1 MITIAVDGPSGSG
14 KSTVTDIVAKKLN
27 ILHLNTGALYRA
39 IGLYAL
45 DNNLD
50 PNDEKLIISNL
61 DKINIKIKFVDG
73 EQRVIMNDIDV
84 TNRLYSLEVSN
95 ACSITSA
102 YKFVRDKILDIQ
114 RDVAK
119 EHSCIMEGRDITSH
133 VLPNAKYKFYIDASP
148 EIRAKRRMNDE
159 KNTTKGLNYDE
170 VLSQIIERDRRDKE
184 RTLCPL
190 VLVDDAV
197 YINTD
202 NLTIDEVVDK
212 ILNIVQKWGV

>member
-212 ILNIVQKWGV
+212 ILNIVQK

>member
-1 MITIAVDGPSGSG
+1 MYILIPKSAV
-14 KSTVTDIVAKKLN
+14 T
-27 ILHLNTGALYRA
+27 
-39 IGLYAL
+39 
-45 DNNLD
+45 
-50 PNDEKLIISNL
+50 
-61 DKINIKIKFVDG
+61 
-73 EQRVIMNDIDV
+73 NDIDV

-159 KNTTKGLNYDE
+159 KNTTKELNYDE

>member
-159 KNTTKGLNYDE
+159 KNTTKELNYDE

-212 ILNIVQKWGV
+212 ILNIVQK

>member
-102 YKFVRDKILDIQ
+102 YKLVRDKILDIQ

-159 KNTTKGLNYDE
+159 KNTTKELNYDE

-202 NLTIDEVVDK
+202 NLTIDEVADK

>member
-50 PNDEKLIISNL
+50 PNDEKSIISNL

-159 KNTTKGLNYDE
+159 KNTTKELNYDE

-202 NLTIDEVVDK
+202 NLTIDEVADK

>member
-50 PNDEKLIISNL
+50 PNDEKSIISNL

-159 KNTTKGLNYDE
+159 KNTTKELNYDE

-212 ILNIVQKWGV
+212 ILNIVQK

>member
-50 PNDEKLIISNL
+50 PNDEKSIISNL

-159 KNTTKGLNYDE
+159 KNTTKELNYDE

-202 NLTIDEVVDK
+202 NLTIDEVADK
-212 ILNIVQKWGV
+212 ILNIVQK

>member
-50 PNDEKLIISNL
+50 PNDEKSIISNL

-159 KNTTKGLNYDE
+159 KNTTKELNYDE

>member
-39 IGLYAL
+39 IGLYAI

-50 PNDEKLIISNL
+50 PNDEKSIISNL

-159 KNTTKGLNYDE
+159 KNTTKELNYDE

-212 ILNIVQKWGV
+212 ILNIVQK

>member
-50 PNDEKLIISNL
+50 PNDEKSIISNL

-159 KNTTKGLNYDE
+159 KNTTKELNYDE

-212 ILNIVQKWGV
+212 ILKIVQK

>member
-1 MITIAVDGPSGSG
+1 MITIAVDGPGGSG

-50 PNDEKLIISNL
+50 PNDEKSIISNL

-159 KNTTKGLNYDE
+159 KNTTKELNYDE

>member
-39 IGLYAL
+39 VGLYAL
-45 DNNLD
+45 DNGLD
-50 PNDEKLIISNL
+50 PNDEELIVSKL
-61 DKINIKIKFVDG
+61 DKINIKIKFVNG
-73 EQRVIMNDIDV
+73 EQRIIMNDVDV
-84 TNRLYSLEVSN
+84 TDRLYSLEVSD

-102 YKFVRDKILDIQ
+102 YKLVRDKILQIQ
-114 RDVAK
+114 RNVAN

-148 EIRAKRRMNDE
+148 EIRAERRMEDE
-159 KNTTKGLNYDE
+159 KNTAKVLDYNE

-202 NLTIDEVVDK
+202 NLTIDQVVDK
-212 ILNIVQKWGV
+212 ILQIVKNWG